1 MKSLNKNKQVY
12 SVSLYHITQLT
23 RHHPERSD
31 VFLFF
36 FFFSLS
42 AHGTSIM
49 FIASEP
55 HCSTVIWI
63 DLHLNTNKRGGGR
76 KPFLLKLLSCLLRAL
91 AVPTLKPEEETTFF
105 FSSPFFWLHETC
117 YCGKL
122 YKLQFTGIGVFYVHK
137 PSETNRI
144 NMIKYRGELHRAQI
158 SLTYFINRKT
168 SL

>member
-76 KPFLLKLLSCLLRAL
+76 KPFLLKLLSCLLWAL
-91 AVPTLKPEEETTFF
+91 AVPTLKPEEETTFIF
-105 FSSPFFWLHETC
+105 LPPFSGYMKR

-122 YKLQFTGIGVFYVHK
+122 YKLQFTSIGVFYVHK

-144 NMIKYRGELHRAQI
+144 NMVKYRGELHRAQI
-158 SLTYFINRKT
+158 SLMYFINRKT